1 MTSFRMSIDGE
12 LIDGPDR
19 FDVINPATEEMFAQA
34 PQCSHDQLEE
44 AISAAQRAF
53 ADWQRDE
60 AARRYALVK
69 GAEILKAHSEKLAR
83 TLTQEQGK
91 PLVQAEREIKLAC
104 FRLKDMAGRPLPHEV
119 ALDEP
124 ANRIDICYRP
134 YGVVAGITPWNFPIQ
149 IAISKLAPAL
159 LAGNTMVLK
168 PSPYTPLSTLL
179 LGELLNLALP
189 PGVLNIVSGG
199 NDLGEQLTT
208 HPLVRMISFT
218 GSVAT
223 GKLIAK
229 AAASDLKRIN
239 LELGGNDAAI
249 VLDDVDPVEVGTK
262 LFWAAFA
269 NCGQVCLAV
278 KRVYVPEA
286 LFDPLVATVARLAN
300 GARVGDGMDPETQ
313 IGPLNNAMQLE
324 KVTAMVEEA
333 RQRGAVIQT
342 GGERLKRKGY
352 FFAPTVLTK
361 VDDTMTIVA
370 EEQFGPVLP
379 ILPYRDPEDAI
390 TRANATPYGLGGSVW
405 SSDMERARE
414 MADRVEAG
422 TVWINQHMVL
432 TPHAP
437 FGGAKWSGIGES
449 MGRWGIEAFMQKQVI
464 NMMRG

>member
-1 MTSFRMSIDGE
+1 MTNFRMSIDGKPT
-12 LIDGPDR
+12 DGSDQ
-19 FDVINPATEEMFAQA
+19 FDVINPASEAVFDRA
-34 PQCSHDQLEE
+34 PQCSHEQLD
-44 AISAAQRAF
+44 AAMNAAQRAF
-53 ADWQRDE
+53 GGWHRDE
-60 AARRYALVK
+60 TKRRQAIVK
-69 GAEILKAHSEKLAR
+69 GAEILAAHGEQLAR

-91 PLVQAEREIKLAC
+91 PLVQAQREISLAS
-104 FRLKDMAGRPLPHEV
+104 FRLKDIAERPLPHEV

-134 YGVVAGITPWNFPIQ
+134 YGVVAGITPWNFPLQ

-179 LGELLNLALP
+179 LGELLNRALP
-189 PGVLNIVSGG
+189 PGVLNVVSGG
-199 NDLGEQLTT
+199 DSIGEQVTT

-223 GKLIAK
+223 GKLIAR

-239 LELGGNDAAI
+239 LELGGNDPAI
-249 VLDDVDPVEVGTK
+249 VLDDVDPVETGTK

-286 LFDPLVATVARLAN
+286 LFEPLVATVARLAN
-300 GARVGDGMDPETQ
+300 AARVGDGMDPETQ

-324 KVTAMVEEA
+324 KVTAMVQEA
-333 RQRGAVIQT
+333 RDQGAIIRT

-352 FFAPTVLTK
+352 FFAPTVLTE
-361 VDDTMTIVA
+361 VDDKMTIVA
-370 EEQFGPVLP
+370 EEQFGPALP
-379 ILPYRDPEDAI
+379 ILPYRDSDDVI
-390 TRANATPYGLGGSVW
+390 TRANATPYGLGASVW
-405 SSDMERARE
+405 SSNMERARE
-414 MADRVEAG
+414 MADQIEAG

-437 FGGAKWSGIGES
+437 FSGAKWSGIGES
-449 MGRWGIEAFMQKQVI
+449 MGRWGIEAFLQKRVI
-464 NMMRG
+464 NMMLG